1 MLPMRCFAALV
12 TCLLL
17 ASPLL
22 AQKEKRDPLTEA
34 EIKEIRD
41 AGSDPCGR
49 VVIYTRILN
58 EHAETIK
65 GLAKRAPSSWRSLR
79 LDGELKDFTALL
91 DDLGANLDVYSER
104 KSDIRRGLKP
114 LNEATQQWLAM
125 LRALDVAPAFDLSR
139 KEAIESGEDLAEQA
153 KQLEAEQTEYFKVH
167 KDEVGQE
174 RAEPK

>member
-1 MLPMRCFAALV
+1 MLPIRCFAAIV
-12 TCLLL
+12 ACLLL

-22 AQKEKRDPLTEA
+22 AQKEKRDPLTDA
-34 EIKEIRD
+34 EIQEIRN
-41 AGSDPCGR
+41 ASIEPSGR
-49 VVIYTRILN
+49 VAVYTRILN

-65 GLAKRAPSSWRSLR
+65 SVAKRAPSSWRSQR
-79 LDGELKDFTALL
+79 LDGELKDFTTLL
-91 DDLGANLDVYSER
+91 DELGANLDVYSER
-104 KSDIRRGLKP
+104 KSDIRKALKP

-125 LRALDVAPAFDLSR
+125 LRALAVAPAFDLGL

>member
-1 MLPMRCFAALV
+1 MLPMRCITVIVA
-12 TCLLL
+12 CLLL
-17 ASPLL
+17 ASPSL

-41 AGSDPCGR
+41 AGIDPSHR
-49 VVIYTRILN
+49 VIVYNRILN

-65 GLAKRAPSSWRSLR
+65 DLAKRAPSSWRSLR
-79 LDGELKDFTALL
+79 LDGELKDFTTLL
-91 DDLGANLDVYSER
+91 DELGANLDVYSER
-104 KSDIRRGLKP
+104 KSDIRKALKP

-125 LRALDVAPAFDLSR
+125 LRALVVAPAFDLTR
-139 KEAIESGEDLAEQA
+139 KEAIESGEDLAGQA
-153 KQLEAEQTEYFKVH
+153 KQLEAEQTEYFKLH